1 LSTFQHGERDI
12 KQKVISV
19 INTFRGI
26 YLSPLDLKINELKKD
41 ASGHMYEISGDYIY
55 KNIFDGSIYER
66 GVFEITLDFKSLDL
80 ISYKIIPQ
88 I

>member
-1 LSTFQHGERDI
+1 LSTFQRGERDI

-41 ASGHMYEISGDYIY
+41 ASGHVYEISGDYIH

-66 GVFEITLDFKSLDL
+66 GVFEITLDFKTLDL
-80 ISYKIIPQ
+80 ISYKITPQ